1 MRYALMTMPVVLIA
15 LAGCASNDK
24 TPEPVVISLPL
35 NFDPTEEYDLP
46 RWWSNGKELLHLLD
60 KGDYRLYTDNNR
72 YHRPVE
78 RGQWSQL
85 SYAALWLDPYAQ
97 RSAEAARATISRA
110 KGVLVLNYRRF
121 AAMVEL
127 ELPPEVL
134 EDRLIGGWRGDSGI
148 LRLGADLRYSLSL
161 PPPQGA
167 RQATL
172 GSQEGAWLLEGDTIL
187 LAPDSAALPP
197 TTVRVRDED
206 DTITLEIS
214 GAKMVRS
221 VPAVGTG

>member
-1 MRYALMTMPVVLIA
+1 MRYALMAALLVLTAI
-15 LAGCASNDK
+15 AGCASKDK
-24 TPEPVVISLPL
+24 TQEPVAISSPL
-35 NFDPTEEYDLP
+35 EFDPTEEYDLP
-46 RWWSNGKELLHLLD
+46 KWWSNGKELLHLGE
-60 KGDYRLYTDNNR
+60 KGEYRRYAHNNR

-78 RGQWSQL
+78 RGRWSQL
-85 SYAALWLDPYAQ
+85 SYAALWLEPYTQ
-97 RSAEAARATISRA
+97 GTLKAARATIGKENRL
-110 KGVLVLNYRRF
+110 LVLKYRRL
-121 AAMVEL
+121 APMIER
-127 ELPPEVL
+127 ELPPSVL
-134 EDRLIGGWRGDSGI
+134 EDRLIGGWRGAGGI

-167 RQATL
+167 RPATL